1 MDLLFVTNDN
11 CEARFED
18 ILTFLLDASTEFDW
32 APIIMSGNKIKAS
45 LTLPYW
51 LKDALAKGVVL
62 WDRNE
67 IKARKA

>member
-32 APIIMSGNKIKAS
+32 VPIVMSGNKIKAS

-51 LKDALAKGVVL
+51 LKDALAKGVVP